1 MPISEDCGPG
11 GFCENIGQGTSD
23 GAAAQCNITAAP
35 AFCVS
40 GDLSVP
46 LSAPGGPEAFTA
58 GAGPGDVTFDWAV
71 DPNTVICPDA
81 NARCASSGGTI
92 PDGALI
98 LPLSI
103 YGDPV
108 NNPASVG
115 LNGIRLNVAG
125 ALFVALQCSAGSDGG
140 ACAAGANAGLGCGS
154 DADCPGSNCVGVG
167 VDDDIIVP
175 TDPATL
181 PACPIN

>member
-1 MPISEDCGPG
+1 VAS
-11 GFCENIGQGTSD
+11 
-23 GAAAQCNITAAP
+23 
-35 AFCVS
+35 
-40 GDLSVP
+40 DLSVP
-46 LSAPGGPEAFTA
+46 LVAPGGPEVFTA
-58 GAGPGDVTFDWAV
+58 GAGPGDVTFNWAV
-71 DPNTVICPDA
+71 DPRTVICPAA

-98 LPLSI
+98 LPPSI
-103 YGDPV
+103 YGMPV
-108 NNPASVG
+108 TNPASVG

-140 ACAAGANAGLGCGS
+140 ACVAGANAGVACGS
-154 DADCPGSNCVGVG
+154 DADCPGSTCDGIG